1 MAGSRLR
8 QVGAS
13 FGFLSVVPIRLALG
27 PWSVVGFALVGLV
40 VGGADAAAFTIGG
53 LSGSALVAAFVALV
67 VDALLTR
74 GFHYDALA
82 DTADALGVVATRE
95 RRLEIMRD
103 PRAGAFGVLA
113 LVLVVGL
120 RAATLAA
127 TSSLI
132 VIVSAVVLGRLVM
145 AVALVWL
152 PPAST
157 SSLVMLFAPG
167 AHRGLLSVLLAVEV
181 VLVAALDVA
190 ALGPMA
196 ALALAGGILVGVA
209 LLGLGTAR
217 LGGVTGDLVGASGLC
232 AETAVLVAAAL
243 VRLHGL

>member
-1 MAGSRLR
+1 MADSRLR

-13 FGFLSVVPIRLALG
+13 FGFLSVVPVRLAPG
-27 PWSVVGFALVGLV
+27 PWSVVGFVLVGLV
-40 VGGADAAAFTIGG
+40 VGALDAAGFALGD
-53 LSGSALVAAFVALV
+53 LSGSVLVAAFVMLV
-67 VDALLTR
+67 TDALITR
-74 GFHYDALA
+74 GFHYDAVA
-82 DTADALGVVATRE
+82 DTADALGVVAPRE

-103 PRAGAFGVLA
+103 PRVGAFGVLA
-113 LVLVVGL
+113 LVLIVGL
-120 RAATLAA
+120 RAAALAA
-127 TSSLI
+127 TDSLI

-157 SSLVMLFAPG
+157 SSLVTLFAPG
-167 AHRGLLSVLLAVEV
+167 AHRGLMSVLLAVEV
-181 VLVAALDVA
+181 ALVAALEVA

-196 ALALAGGILVGVA
+196 ALALAGGILVGAA
-209 LLGLGTAR
+209 LLGLGRAR

-232 AETAVLVAAAL
+232 AETAVLVVAAL